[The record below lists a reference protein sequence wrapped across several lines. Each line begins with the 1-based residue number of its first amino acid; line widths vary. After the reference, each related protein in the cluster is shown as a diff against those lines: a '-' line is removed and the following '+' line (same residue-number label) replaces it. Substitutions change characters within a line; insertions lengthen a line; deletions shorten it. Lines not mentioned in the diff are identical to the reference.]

1 MENIGH
7 MWTPTLKQHIH
18 KLICISITNTWNLII
33 VIDTWG
39 YRIMNILYIKNSRSM
54 SFNCDWHGITM
65 RERST
70 FPQLICSF
78 KNRRTVWHQYEGTVL
93 ISDKKRMYAD
103 LWIFLFYFLEAEDFL
118 EVNDKNHAIKKN
130 KNIYNM
136 ILFFM
141 RTFNVC
147 YFCHHIYIVNMS
159 ILTPDTDS
167 LPSLMPFKK

>member
-54 SFNCDWHGITM
+54 SFNFDWHGITM

-93 ISDKKRMYAD
+93 ISDKKTD
-103 LWIFLFYFLEAEDFL
+103 VCGLVNTKFGGKSFFLFSFLEAEDFL
-118 EVNDKNHAIKKN
+118 EVNDKNHAIKK
-130 KNIYNM
+130 K
-136 ILFFM
+136 
-141 RTFNVC
+141 
-147 YFCHHIYIVNMS
+147 
-159 ILTPDTDS
+159 
-167 LPSLMPFKK
+167 